1 MLANHLAHIEMSLFQ
16 KLLMWASRIT
26 LISSTCLMTYVVTRP
41 SYNYAHW
48 VPHSFLRSIGI
59 PYSALLWFETNGD
72 SFLHFFGAALL
83 SYLLISSQIRYISSP
98 PIRAIYCVIS
108 ICIAAEVTQFLIGRG
123 FEINDLLLGI
133 LGSFMAYLT
142 IIKYKQMTS

>member
-1 MLANHLAHIEMSLFQ
+1 
-16 KLLMWASRIT
+16 
-26 LISSTCLMTYVVTRP
+26 MTYVVTRT

-72 SFLHFFGAALL
+72 SFLHFCGAALL
-83 SYLLISSQIRYISSP
+83 SFLLIKSQIRYISLP
-98 PIRAIYCVIS
+98 AIRAIYCVIGV
-108 ICIAAEVTQFLIGRG
+108 CVAAEVTQFFIGRG

-133 LGSFMAYLT
+133 LGSFMAYLML
-142 IIKYKQMTS
+142 IRNKQMTS